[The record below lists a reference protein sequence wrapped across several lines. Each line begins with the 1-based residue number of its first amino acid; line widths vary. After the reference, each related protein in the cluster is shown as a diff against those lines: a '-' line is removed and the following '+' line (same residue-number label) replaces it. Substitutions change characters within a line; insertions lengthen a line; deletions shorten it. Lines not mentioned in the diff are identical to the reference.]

1 MVSALFCAMSTEF
14 EFSVSSTLRMFRNLM
29 QKIWYLMFNVKKE
42 LTNIKYG
49 VMLIPSKY
57 LGGMNY
63 ERY

>member
-1 MVSALFCAMSTEF
+1 
-14 EFSVSSTLRMFRNLM
+14 M
-29 QKIWYLMFNVKKE
+29 QKIWYLMFDVKKE
-42 LTNIKYG
+42 LTNVKYG